1 MEFTYQQ
8 VEDQIKTALQWYDA
22 NPEVAITVVAEK
34 FGVPYG
40 RL

>member
-1 MEFTYQQ
+1 MEFTCQQ
-8 VEDQIKTALQWYDA
+8 VEVKTALQWYDA
-22 NPEVAITVVAEK
+22 NPEVAIAVVAEQ